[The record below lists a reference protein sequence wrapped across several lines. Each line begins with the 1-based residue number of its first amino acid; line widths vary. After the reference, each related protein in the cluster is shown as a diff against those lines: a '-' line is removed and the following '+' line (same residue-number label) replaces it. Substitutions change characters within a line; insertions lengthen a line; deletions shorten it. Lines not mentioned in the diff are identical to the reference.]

1 MDMKRHPKSCLP
13 TPFQRDLLACVEG
26 GLPLVSAPYAQIAA
40 RLGVSEETVIDE
52 LRDLLDSGV
61 IKRLG
66 VVVRHRELGYRANA
80 MVVWDLPDAE
90 VAVIGRQLGD
100 DPVVRLCYQRP
111 RRLPE
116 WPYNLFTMVH
126 GRDRAAVLEEVQR
139 LAARHGLDRVPHEV
153 LFSRRRF
160 KQRGARY
167 ATVSPGSR
175 SEPMDRMQPEQLE
188 RA

>member
-13 TPFQRDLLACVEG
+13 TPFQHELLARIEG

-40 RLGVSEETVIDE
+40 DLGVSEETVIDE

-90 VAVIGRQLGD
+90 IATIGRQLGD

-126 GRDRAAVLEEVQR
+126 GQDRAAVVDEVQR
-139 LAARHGLDRVPHEV
+139 LASRHGLDQVPHEV

-167 ATVSPGSR
+167 ASVSPESR
-175 SEPMDRMQPEQLE
+175 DEPLNRMPPQQLE